1 MKPIFS
7 ILWVTLAFL
16 AGRDAR
22 AQDMPRLGLT
32 MGYPAA
38 VGVIWN
44 VADRL
49 ALRPEVN
56 FSKSSVES
64 SGSDILGP
72 APILTN
78 DATQVGVGLSA
89 LVYFAQWDAVRAY
102 VSPRFTYS
110 RSSTSTNPGSTVLP
124 SATTEATG
132 NAYATT
138 GSFGAQGSLGRHFGV
153 FGEIGAGFTS
163 SSTTSNTTLQTITS
177 GGIPIAAVRSE
188 SHTHTW
194 SIRTGAGVIFY
205 F

>member
-1 MKPIFS
+1 MKPILS
-7 ILWVTLAFL
+7 IICVMLVFL
-16 AGRDAR
+16 GGRDAQ
-22 AQDMPRLGLT
+22 AQDTPRLGIT

-44 VADRL
+44 VTDRL
-49 ALRPEVN
+49 ALRPEATI
-56 FSKSSVES
+56 SKTSVES
-64 SGSDILGP
+64 LGSDILVP
-72 APILTN
+72 ATTQTN
-78 DATQVGVGLSA
+78 DTTQLGVGLSA
-89 LVYFAQWDAVRAY
+89 LIYLGTWDAVRAY

-110 RSSTSTNPGSTVLP
+110 RSSTSTNPGSTVFP
-124 SATTEATG
+124 SFTTDTTG

-138 GSFGAQGSLGRHFGV
+138 GSFGAQGSLGRRFGV

-163 SSTTSNTTLQTITS
+163 TSTTTTSTIQTSTA
-177 GGIPIAAVRSE
+177 GGIPIPAVRSE

>member
-7 ILWVTLAFL
+7 ILCVTSALL

-22 AQDMPRLGLT
+22 AQDTPTLGIT

-38 VGVIWN
+38 FGVIWN

-49 ALRPEVN
+49 ALRPEVTI
-56 FSKSSVES
+56 SKSSTES
-64 SGSDILGP
+64 SGSDLLGP
-72 APILTN
+72 APVLTS

-89 LVYFAQWDAVRAY
+89 LYYIGRWDAVRTY

-110 RSSTSTNPGSTVLP
+110 RSSASTNPGSTVLP
-124 SATTEATG
+124 SSTTETTG

-163 SSTTSNTTLQTITS
+163 LSTTSNSTLQTITP
-177 GGIPIAAVRSE
+177 GGTPIAIVRSE